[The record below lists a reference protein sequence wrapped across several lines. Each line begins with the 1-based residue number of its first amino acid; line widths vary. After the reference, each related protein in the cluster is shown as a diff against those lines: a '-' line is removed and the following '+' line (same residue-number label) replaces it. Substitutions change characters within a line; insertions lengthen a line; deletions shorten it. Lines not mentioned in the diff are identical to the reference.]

1 MMLIF
6 PESPLAFVFTTS
18 FQSSGPRLVTV
29 NSTFAS
35 AGVVGICLVLSLAMM
50 SGVLLGVQCS
60 SLCYS
65 LCVDNMVSVTDIIR
79 ESFVWDFYKGP
90 YFHSHHL

>member
-6 PESPLAFVFTTS
+6 PESPLAFVFLTS

-29 NSTFAS
+29 NSAFAS
-35 AGVVGICLVLSLAMM
+35 TRVVGICLVLLLAIVD
-50 SGVLLGVQCS
+50 GVMLGVQCS

-65 LCVDNMVSVTDIIR
+65 LCVVNVVSITNIIR
-79 ESFVWDFYKGP
+79 ESFV
-90 YFHSHHL
+90 

>member
-50 SGVLLGVQCS
+50 SGCCWVFSVRVS
-60 SLCYS
+60 V
-65 LCVDNMVSVTDIIR
+65 LCVDNVVSVTDIIR